1 MGFYIV
7 FICPFVN
14 ALCTLE
20 NYRRNG
26 HKKLHPDL
34 SSSQGAVL
42 VFSFF
47 KTAFFCVCLPQS
59 KIQQNSAS
67 QKALPLFVVR
77 RSFSALLKGF
87 RSF

>member
-7 FICPFVN
+7 YISPFVN
-14 ALCTLE
+14 ALCTLQ

-42 VFSFF
+42 VFSSFLKLHF
-47 KTAFFCVCLPQS
+47 LAPVFL
-59 KIQQNSAS
+59 S
-67 QKALPLFVVR
+67 QKFHKTPHRKRFFFDLARIGVFPLF
-77 RSFSALLKGF
+77 
-87 RSF
+87 